1 MMSDELTST
10 DKEYLAELV
19 SCSLDDITSLYWPHD
34 VTTREVRN
42 WISIMKK
49 LGPQA
54 ADEAAVWEEDF
65 NKMVADR
72 KR

>member
-1 MMSDELTST
+1 MMSNELTPT

-19 SCSLDDITSLYWPHD
+19 SCSMDDLINEYWPHD

-54 ADEAAVWEEDF
+54 ADEAGQWEEEFDQ
-65 NKMVADR
+65 KVADR